1 MNPVEPVPQLGDKRS
16 RRRRWWLLL
25 LALLV
30 IAVCLG
36 GLSTYYVFGRS
47 STGVGA
53 PNATRSVP
61 MVTRTTAVTT
71 PAFAPTTGPSGTQ
84 APSTQA
90 PPTAPGAV
98 SPSAGGDGTFRNDQ
112 FIYQLDIVDQRSALK
127 SGSVYADSL
136 IRADT
141 GHGYPVSVV
150 ICGLESPVCGRRA
163 GSTPAPT
170 AQPSGLPPAL
180 GPVSVGARIKAELVS
195 GYQEVSVAGPQAAA
209 VQPII
214 EATDSARWRWFVY
227 AHEPNTYTLTLS
239 ISVLQTNSDELL
251 IPSQTFD
258 ITLIATT
265 TTKDKIAQAGAAVA
279 TFLTTTVV
287 GLITTVATLV
297 STFGAVGN
305 GVRRVWKRRRLAH
318 TGTPAQPPSG

>member
-1 MNPVEPVPQLGDKRS
+1 
-16 RRRRWWLLL
+16 
-25 LALLV
+25 
-30 IAVCLG
+30 LG
-36 GLSTYYVFGRS
+36 GLSAYYFLGTSR
-47 STGVGA
+47 TGVGA
-53 PNATRSVP
+53 PNAAPTVP
-61 MVTRTTAVTT
+61 TATRTTIVTT

-84 APSTQA
+84 APSTAPSTQA
-90 PPTAPGAV
+90 PPTTPGSA
-98 SPSAGGDGTFRNDQ
+98 SPSAGGSGPFRIDQ
-112 FIYQLDIVDQRSALK
+112 FVYQLDILDQRSALK

-141 GHGYPVSVV
+141 GRGYPVSVV
-150 ICGLESPVCGRRA
+150 ICGLESPVCGRRDV
-163 GSTPAPT
+163 STPTPT
-170 AQPSGLPPAL
+170 VQPSGLPPAL

-195 GYQEVSVAGPQAAA
+195 GYEEVSVAGPQAAS

-214 EATDSARWRWFVY
+214 EPTDSAKWRWFVY

-239 ISVLQTNSDELL
+239 ISVLQTDSDELL

-287 GLITTVATLV
+287 GLITTVATLI

-305 GVRRVWKRRRLAH
+305 GVRRVWKRRRLAQA
-318 TGTPAQPPSG
+318 GTPLQPPPPPSI